1 MAKQIYYMQNL
12 DCPDCARKFLAAA
25 RALPGVV
32 GAELNFAAAK
42 LVVSGHVDWQQ
53 LQKAAARFDVA
64 LSRNNPAGGEKSKG
78 RRLLILGL
86 ISAGLLLTELIISLF
101 GWNLRLL
108 LPVAVVVGGWPNF
121 LRAGRNLRRFT
132 FDTSVLMS
140 VAVLGALALGEW
152 REAALVAFLFILSDL
167 LEAYTSGRARRSL
180 ATLLTGAPEKALRI
194 RGDDQ
199 EEILAREVEPGDIL
213 LVRAGEKIPVDG
225 LVIRGQSYLDQAAI
239 TGEAFPVA
247 AGPGTTVYSGSI
259 NQMGTLTLRA
269 EKRASDSTMAQII
282 RLVEEAQGKRL
293 SFQGTVD
300 RFAAVYTPVIIALAL
315 IISLGPPLF
324 TGDWHAWL
332 YRGLTL
338 LVIACPCALALTTPA
353 VLVTALGR
361 AARQGI
367 LIKGGA
373 WLERLAAVDTAAFDK
388 TGTLTLGQPQLTAIK
403 TYQISEEKALTY
415 AAALESPSA
424 HPLARILRKTARER
438 NLSLPRVE
446 GWKTVPGQGVQGI
459 IDGEECYIGKLRENP
474 TDPARELSVDES
486 PAQNRKYDPNSTLNP
501 QHSTLGLQESPLEA
515 WQNQGQ
521 TIAALYIGRDLAA
534 ILAFADQP
542 RPEAASMIGR
552 LQQLGIKRTLI
563 LSGDNPGA
571 VADLAQ
577 TIGVQENYGNLLPQ
591 EKVARLEAIKASGAT
606 VMMAGDGI
614 NDAPALATADVGI
627 AMGAA
632 GSASALEVAD
642 IALLGDD
649 LSKIP
654 AAVALA
660 KRALRLIKQNIAIAI
675 GLKCL
680 VLLAVF
686 PGWLTL
692 WLAIISDMGANIIVS
707 LNGIRLA
714 WERQLTIDD

>member
-1 MAKQIYYMQNL
+1 
-12 DCPDCARKFLAAA
+12 
-25 RALPGVV
+25 
-32 GAELNFAAAK
+32 
-42 LVVSGHVDWQQ
+42 
-53 LQKAAARFDVA
+53 
-64 LSRNNPAGGEKSKG
+64 
-78 RRLLILGL
+78 
-86 ISAGLLLTELIISLF
+86 
-101 GWNLRLL
+101 
-108 LPVAVVVGGWPNF
+108 
-121 LRAGRNLRRFT
+121 
-132 FDTSVLMS
+132 
-140 VAVLGALALGEW
+140 
-152 REAALVAFLFILSDL
+152 
-167 LEAYTSGRARRSL
+167 
-180 ATLLTGAPEKALRI
+180 
-194 RGDDQ
+194 
-199 EEILAREVEPGDIL
+199 
-213 LVRAGEKIPVDG
+213 
-225 LVIRGQSYLDQAAI
+225 
-239 TGEAFPVA
+239 
-247 AGPGTTVYSGSI
+247 
-259 NQMGTLTLRA
+259 
-269 EKRASDSTMAQII
+269 
-282 RLVEEAQGKRL
+282 
-293 SFQGTVD
+293 
-300 RFAAVYTPVIIALAL
+300 
-315 IISLGPPLF
+315 
-324 TGDWHAWL
+324 
-332 YRGLTL
+332 
-338 LVIACPCALALTTPA
+338 
-353 VLVTALGR
+353 
-361 AARQGI
+361 
-367 LIKGGA
+367 
-373 WLERLAAVDTAAFDK
+373 
-388 TGTLTLGQPQLTAIK
+388 
-403 TYQISEEKALTY
+403 
-415 AAALESPSA
+415 
-424 HPLARILRKTARER
+424 
-438 NLSLPRVE
+438 
-446 GWKTVPGQGVQGI
+446 
-459 IDGEECYIGKLRENP
+459 
-474 TDPARELSVDES
+474 
-486 PAQNRKYDPNSTLNP
+486 
-501 QHSTLGLQESPLEA
+501 
-515 WQNQGQ
+515 
-521 TIAALYIGRDLAA
+521 LAA

>member
-1 MAKQIYYMQNL
+1 MAKHTYYLQNL

-25 RALPGVV
+25 QVLPGVE
-32 GAELNFAAAK
+32 GAELNFAAGK
-42 LVVSGHVDWQQ
+42 LFISGHVDWQQ
-53 LQKAAARFDVA
+53 LQQVAVRFDMV
-64 LSRNNPAGGEKSKG
+64 LSRENPAGGGKNKG

-86 ISAGLLLTELIISLF
+86 ISGGLLVAELAASLW
-101 GWNLRLL
+101 GRDWRPLL
-108 LPVAVVVGGWPNF
+108 LLAVAAGGLPNF
-121 LRAGRNLRRFT
+121 LRAGRNLSRFS

-167 LEAYTSGRARRSL
+167 LEAFTSGRARRSL
-180 ATLLTGAPEKALRI
+180 AALLAEAPQKALRI
-194 RGDDQ
+194 QGDNQ
-199 EEILAREVEPGDIL
+199 EEILAQEVEPGDIL
-213 LVRAGEKIPVDG
+213 LVQAGEKIPVDA
-225 LVIRGQSYLDQAAI
+225 LVIRGQSYLNQAAI

-247 AGPGTTVYSGSI
+247 ASPGSAVYSGSV
-259 NQMGTLTLRA
+259 NQMGALTVRA
-269 EKRASDSTMAQII
+269 QKRASDSTMAQII
-282 RLVEEAQGKRL
+282 KLVEEAQSKRL
-293 SFQGTVD
+293 SFQGAVD
-300 RFAAVYTPVIIALAL
+300 RFAAIYTPIIIALAL
-315 IISLGPPLF
+315 IISLAPPLI
-324 TGDWHAWL
+324 GGNWHDWL

-353 VLVTALGR
+353 VLVTALSR

-373 WLERLAAVDTAAFDK
+373 WLERLAAVDTAVFDK

-403 TYQISEEKALTY
+403 TYQVSEEKALTY

-446 GWKTVPGQGVQGI
+446 SWKTVPGQGVQGI
-459 IDGEECYIGKLRENP
+459 IDGEECYIGKLREKP
-474 TDPARELSVDES
+474 ADPARELSGDES
-486 PAQNRKYDPNSTLNP
+486 PAKNRKYDPNSTLNT
-501 QHSTLGLQESPLEA
+501 QHSTRGLQESPLEA

-521 TIAALYIGRDLAA
+521 TIAALYIGNDLAA

-542 RPEAASMIGR
+542 RPEAASMISR

-563 LSGDNPGA
+563 LSGDNPRT

-577 TIGVQENYGNLLPQ
+577 TIGIKENFGNLLPQ
-591 EKVARLEAIKASGAT
+591 EKVAQLETLKASGAT
-606 VMMAGDGI
+606 VMMVGDGI
-614 NDAPALATADVGI
+614 NDAPALATADLGI

-660 KRALRLIKQNIAIAI
+660 KRALRLIKQNITIAI

-692 WLAIISDMGANIIVS
+692 WLAILSDMGANIIVS

-714 WERQLTIDD
+714 WEKQLTIDD